1 MSRIPLPERGQ
12 PIDLSYIYQIAEAI
26 NDISQQLSPTNNR
39 YVTIDTPADGK
50 QSTMSSGVKINAAYV
65 EVYTGLA
72 VNAGDEEPFSY
83 NFPADYKYAPVATAT
98 AVNVGNTPAGRN
110 VSVILKS
117 VTTSRV
123 EGTVKINSGNPGG
136 EATVGVN
143 LIIVGIPN

>member
-39 YVTIDTPADGK
+39 YVTIETPADGK
-50 QSTMSSGVKINAAYV
+50 QSTMSSGVKINAAYI
-65 EVYTGLA
+65 EVYPGST
-72 VNAGDEEPFSY
+72 VTAGQEQTFFY

-98 AVNVGNTPAGRN
+98 PVNVGDTPAGRS
-110 VSVILKS
+110 VSVILKA

-123 EGTVKINSGNPGG
+123 EGIVKVNTSGS
-136 EATVGVN
+136 ATVGVN

>member
-50 QSTMSSGVKINAAYV
+50 QSTMSSGVKINAAYL
-65 EVYTGLA
+65 EVYTGLP
-72 VNAGDEEPFSY
+72 GSSTGKEEPFSY
-83 NFPADYKYAPVATAT
+83 NFPADYKYAPVAVAT
-98 AVNVGNTPAGRN
+98 PVNIGNTTAGKD
-110 VSVILKS
+110 VSVIIRS

-123 EGTVKINSGNPGG
+123 EGSVIIASGG